1 MPHDHLLDTD
11 VLTAAPDTTV
21 ADVARAFRES
31 DDDVCAVLDEGRPLG
46 LVTAAD
52 LGRAVRPGE
61 ELAARSVADLLADDP
76 VTIQRSADRSAL
88 LSLFEA
94 ADARH
99 VVVLEADGTFA
110 GVATLDAVVGAY
122 GRELTAVLE
131 LLD

>member
-1 MPHDHLLDTD
+1 MPLDHLLDTD

-21 ADVARAFRES
+21 GDVARAFRGG

-46 LVTAAD
+46 LVSAAD
-52 LGRAVRPGE
+52 LGRTVRPGE
-61 ELAARSVADLLADDP
+61 DLAARSVVDLLAGDP